1 MSEVIDNRAN
11 RIRVLKDI
19 IKHLHAGNPPEAVQ
33 TPDARI
39 VKQTDASEIMAM
51 EQELMAEG
59 MPVEE
64 VRSMCDLH
72 AQVTRDVLV
81 QIPTRK
87 EIAPGHPVD
96 TFRTRKRSST
106 QRDRPDE
113 DGTCRI
119 AEPCLKPAIPL
130 RLCFAFASRFNEL
143 MDIDKHY
150 QRKEH
155 ALVFLPGAPWHCR
168 PLEGDVGQGR
178 RCPRLA

>member
-1 MSEVIDNRAN
+1 MSELIDNRAN

-19 IKHLHAGNPPEAVQ
+19 IKHLHEGKAPEQVQ
-33 TPDARI
+33 KQMREL

-96 TFRTRKRSST
+96 TFRRENEALRARDST
-106 QRDRPDE
+106 LMKTAID
-113 DGTCRI
+113 RI
-119 AEPCLKPAIPL
+119 AEPYRA
-130 RLCFAFASRFNEL
+130 ASRSCS
-143 MDIDKHY
+143 I
-150 QRKEH
+150 
-155 ALVFLPGAPWHCR
+155 VSAPS
-168 PLEGDVGQGR
+168 
-178 RCPRLA
+178 PRIQ